1 MTNNNKLNFKYY
13 LMLVTDIFK
22 DFPNLNEAEL
32 FISMSIKYGVNMVQL
47 RDDSKLDNEKFFFI
61 NKIKN
66 KFPNALIIINTHY
79 KLAQQSNADGIHIKE
94 SKWNKTIKNMSTDM
108 IIGKSV
114 HLDESTLK
122 PKNLSDSNELPIP
135 NYIIFGTIFSSSTH
149 PEIKPIGINY
159 FRKIKKIYNNS
170 IILAIGGINEKNTKQ
185 IIKAGAD
192 GVAIKSAIINSI
204 NPENIIRLTKNA
216 LLKNDYN

>member
-1 MTNNNKLNFKYY
+1 MPNNNKLNFKYY

-32 FISMSIKYGVNMVQL
+32 FISMSIKYGVNMIQL
-47 RDDSKLDNEKFFFI
+47 RDDSKFDNQKISFI

-66 KFPNALIIINTHY
+66 KFPNALIIINTNHL
-79 KLAQQSNADGIHIKE
+79 LAQQSYADGIHIKE
-94 SKWNKTIKNMSTDM
+94 SNWNKTIKNINTDM

-114 HLDESTLK
+114 HLDEGTLK
-122 PKNLSDSNELPIP
+122 PKNFSNSSKSPIP
-135 NYIIFGTIFSSSTH
+135 DYIIFGTIFSSSTH

-170 IILAIGGINEKNTKQ
+170 IVLAIGGINEKNTKQ
-185 IIKAGAD
+185 IIESGAD
-192 GVAIKSAIINSI
+192 GVAIKSGIINSI
-204 NPENIIRLTKNA
+204 NPEKIIKLTKNA
-216 LLKNDYN
+216 LLKQ